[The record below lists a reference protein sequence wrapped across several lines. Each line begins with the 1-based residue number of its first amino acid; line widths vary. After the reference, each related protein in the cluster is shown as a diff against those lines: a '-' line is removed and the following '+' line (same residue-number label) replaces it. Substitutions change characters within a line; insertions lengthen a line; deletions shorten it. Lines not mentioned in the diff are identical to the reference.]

1 MLSNAWV
8 AFGLLITV
16 VIVER
21 LIASIV
27 LACVIKYYD
36 WEDKHSKSR

>member
-1 MLSNAWV
+1 MLSNTWF
-8 AFGLLITV
+8 AFGLLVAV

-36 WEDKHSKSR
+36 WDDKQTR